1 MNKNYISLNLFLTA
15 SLVLDGCI
23 LSTFTNYA
31 ETGED
36 TKEYSL
42 NGITRI
48 SQNQIDGQIS
58 YSQVTAIKDNMQISN
73 IRRYSDIEVLETIL
87 EKIKMS
93 KPLSPEFAEVIEEN
107 FWDLLS

>member
-15 SLVLDGCI
+15 SLVLDGCM
-23 LSTFTNYA
+23 LSSFKNYA

-36 TKEYSL
+36 TKEYAL
-42 NGITRI
+42 NGMSRI

-58 YSQVTAIKDNMQISN
+58 YSQVTAIKDNLQITN
-73 IRRYSDIEVLETIL
+73 RLRHSDVEVLRSVI
-87 EKIKMS
+87 EKIQMS